1 MPNKD
6 DMDSFWDIKK
16 LVPTKKT
23 TALPSF
29 STKEK
34 TVTHTVSGDFDADSE
49 RRKLTL
55 TEKQIEGA
63 TPERVYLRE
72 GGLIRSVTVKH
83 VPDKFDFHANFK
95 KAAEL
100 YFDFVGTEAPFAP
113 FYSFMPQYTQLS
125 QSQKNFYFYWRT
137 MLRRGRYIKT
147 DYSYFYLYVY
157 EILNLPELIKPA
169 EGLSLLVYAWKNYR
183 KDLPN
188 IDSNMALWVQD
199 YCLVYNL
206 PAPIEEIGDFI
217 FDIMSVTRFKEFY
230 FSSYESLGSEGVG
243 ALIAYLS
250 DYDWRK
256 GKYAGGES
264 KDAYRKHLMGAMG
277 LLIHEMLES
286 DAIGIRGD
294 AVSQK
299 TDNAFRMAL
308 TTSSVKYRVTVK
320 YRPISEETE
329 VREIVTSALKYTEN
343 KLRSLMSVKSRL
355 AVKGLDER
363 YSKVIDS
370 YFAELFEK
378 VNRERM
384 RANRP
389 EYEKLYEAETEQ
401 LSALDAEEIERVSWQ
416 TTARL
421 IVEDEIEGIATE
433 PYYEPERTAKEET
446 SSAEKECE
454 DYGLS
459 DKEIEFLTL
468 AYNGEFIKMRELSAA
483 EGTLPEAMA
492 DRINE
497 AFCDNFGDI
506 VLSDEGEGFTVISD
520 YREDIKQWLTKIAK

>member
-16 LVPTKKT
+16 LVPAKKS
-23 TALPSF
+23 TAIPSF

-34 TVTHTVSGDFDADSE
+34 TVSHTVSGDFDVDSE

-55 TEKQIEGA
+55 SEKLVEGA
-63 TPERVYLRE
+63 LPDKIYLRE

-100 YFDFVGTEAPFAP
+100 YFDFVGAEAPFAP

-125 QSQKNFYFYWRT
+125 QPQKNFYFYWRT
-137 MLRRGRYIKT
+137 MLRRGKYIKT

-157 EILNLPELIKPA
+157 EILNLPELIEPQK
-169 EGLSLLVYAWKNYR
+169 GIKLLVDAWKNYR

-230 FSSYESLGSEGVG
+230 FSSFERLGNEGVG

-264 KDAYRKHLMGAMG
+264 K
-277 LLIHEMLES
+277 
-286 DAIGIRGD
+286 
-294 AVSQK
+294 AV
-299 TDNAFRMAL
+299 
-308 TTSSVKYRVTVK
+308 
-320 YRPISEETE
+320 
-329 VREIVTSALKYTEN
+329 
-343 KLRSLMSVKSRL
+343 
-355 AVKGLDER
+355 
-363 YSKVIDS
+363 
-370 YFAELFEK
+370 
-378 VNRERM
+378 
-384 RANRP
+384 
-389 EYEKLYEAETEQ
+389 
-401 LSALDAEEIERVSWQ
+401 
-416 TTARL
+416 
-421 IVEDEIEGIATE
+421 
-433 PYYEPERTAKEET
+433 
-446 SSAEKECE
+446 
-454 DYGLS
+454 
-459 DKEIEFLTL
+459 
-468 AYNGEFIKMRELSAA
+468 
-483 EGTLPEAMA
+483 
-492 DRINE
+492 
-497 AFCDNFGDI
+497 
-506 VLSDEGEGFTVISD
+506 
-520 YREDIKQWLTKIAK
+520 